1 MYIALILILFL
12 IIFLFIPIPI
22 KFYMIYDENVLSLKL
37 GPKRVSLN
45 RSKFKDINKKF
56 SNDKKYSKKKNYFKN
71 IVKYFK
77 NASSKPKLKINIDLN
92 YGFEDAYITSISYG
106 GLYSLYPFILAFINS
121 YFTIKKERLHIE
133 PHFNKNIFSF
143 EIKSIFFM
151 SIAKIMYIYIYLLV
165 KK

>member
-12 IIFLFIPIPI
+12 IILLFIPIPI
-22 KFYMIYDENVLSLKL
+22 KFYMIYDENTLSLKL
-37 GPKRVSLN
+37 AHKMISLDK
-45 RSKFKDINKKF
+45 SKLKDINKKF
-56 SNDKKYSKKKNYFKN
+56 PKNKKYNKKKKYFKD

-77 NASSKPKLKINIDLN
+77 NTPSKPKLKIDIDLN
-92 YGFEDAYITSISYG
+92 YGFEDAYITAISYG
-106 GLYSLYPFILAFINS
+106 ALYSVYPFILGFISS
-121 YFTIKKERLHIE
+121 YFTVKKERLHIE

-165 KK
+165 K